1 MAISMI
7 LSVNTG
13 LPDCCVGAGETGTA
27 IEGVS
32 VGVSVG
38 VGGGFGDGVGFGVD
52 TSVGVVE
59 GAGVSVGFCV
69 GVSAGVGGVEEAAQ
83 ASKLAANI
91 NVKIFS
97 ISDTM
102 VLDILQYLFRI

>member
-1 MAISMI
+1 
-7 LSVNTG
+7 T
-13 LPDCCVGAGETGTA
+13 
-27 IEGVS
+27 
-32 VGVSVG
+32 
-38 VGGGFGDGVGFGVD
+38 DGVT
-52 TSVGVVE
+52 TSSSSGSE
-59 GAGVSVGFCV
+59 AGIGAV
-69 GVSAGVGGVEEAAQ
+69 Q